1 MLPILLKT
9 AVLLNDRMKD
19 TEFLMPITSSVFET
33 SGLDIK
39 YFKDHV
45 KNWDVP
51 VRIICDETYDV
62 LSISDLSIITSGTA
76 TLEATCLGC
85 PMVIVYKVSKATEW
99 AARLLTHLPDYF
111 GVPNLIL
118 GREAVPELLQES
130 ATPEMVS
137 RACLDILDSPEKQQQ
152 IREDLTKVVRY
163 LGKPGAG
170 LRVAEHIRDML

>member
-1 MLPILLKT
+1 
-9 AVLLNDRMKD
+9 
-19 TEFLMPITSSVFET
+19 
-33 SGLDIK
+33 
-39 YFKDHV
+39 
-45 KNWDVP
+45 
-51 VRIICDETYDV
+51 
-62 LSISDLSIITSGTA
+62 
-76 TLEATCLGC
+76 
-85 PMVIVYKVSKATEW
+85 MVIVYKVSKATEW